1 MNTTPIG
8 PVSFIKLEKES
19 KPFIENPAT
28 ANSFEQMLGQALDKV
43 NALQIQSSDLNTQ
56 LASGNLEYIHQA
68 MVMAEKAGIAFDFT
82 MQLRNKVVEAYQEIM
97 RTQI

>member
-1 MNTTPIG
+1 MNTSSIS

-19 KPFIENPAT
+19 KPLDENLA
-28 ANSFEQMLGQALDKV
+28 AGASFEQMLGQALDKV
-43 NALQIQSSDLNTQ
+43 NTLQIKSSDLSAQ
-56 LASGNLEYIHQA
+56 MASGNLEYVHQA

-82 MQLRNKVVEAYQEIM
+82 MQLRNKVLEAYQEIM